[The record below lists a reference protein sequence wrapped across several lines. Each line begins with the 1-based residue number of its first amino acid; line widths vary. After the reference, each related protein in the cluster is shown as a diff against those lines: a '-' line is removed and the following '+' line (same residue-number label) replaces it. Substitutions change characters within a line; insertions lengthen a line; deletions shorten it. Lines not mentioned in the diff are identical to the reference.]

1 MKKYTP
7 TPFAF
12 QVSEYTIAYKS
23 LSTEAHYVKSSLD
36 AFDILNP
43 HFAEYHGIKEAFYAI
58 YLNRNNRIIG
68 IHKCS
73 DGGISSCLVDP
84 RIVLKPAI
92 ELLASSVILAHNH
105 PSGNIKPSQADRDL
119 TQKIKDGAK
128 LFDISVFDHVILTES
143 TYLSFADEGLI

>member
-7 TPFAF
+7 TQFAF

-23 LSTEAHYVKSSLD
+23 LSKETHFVKSSQD
-36 AFDILNP
+36 AFNILNP
-43 HFAEYHGIKEAFYAI
+43 HFEEFHGIKEAFYAI

-68 IHKCS
+68 VHKCS
-73 DGGISSCLVDP
+73 DGGISGCLVDP

-105 PSGNIKPSQADRDL
+105 PSGNLKPSEADRSI
-119 TQKIKDGAK
+119 TQKIKEGAK
-128 LFDISVFDHVILTES
+128 LFDISVLDHVILTES
-143 TYLSFADEGLI
+143 TYLSFADEGLL